1 MVRGKTEVRLIENAA
16 SRQVTFSKR
25 RSGLLKKAYELSVL
39 CDAEVALIVFSS
51 RGKLWEFSSSSSIQK
66 TMDRYMMHTKDVNTK
81 HSAMAKEIKD
91 LMSEATNMT
100 KKIELIEAHKRK
112 LLGETLGACSAAEL
126 HELGNQ
132 LEESLRQIRKRKQ
145 CILAE
150 QIAELK
156 EKEKSLLKENK
167 LLHEKFKG
175 GRMLQLNATE
185 VQSMEVNTELMIG
198 RPGTL

>member
-132 LEESLRQIRKRKQ
+132 LEESLRQIRKRKVT
-145 CILAE
+145 E